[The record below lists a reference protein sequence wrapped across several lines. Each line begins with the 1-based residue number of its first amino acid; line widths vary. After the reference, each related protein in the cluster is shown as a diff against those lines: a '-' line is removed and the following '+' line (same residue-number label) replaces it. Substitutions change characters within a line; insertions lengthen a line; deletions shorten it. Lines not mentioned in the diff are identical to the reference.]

1 MQSTKYL
8 HVDEELRDVCDAGDH
23 IRCRV
28 IFRSRF
34 VTHRHV
40 EDVLNH
46 VLYQVGLPIQTRA
59 WGIVVYGEPG
69 SGKTQLSLAV
79 EKRLQDAMK
88 KPYTGLRKPVILIT
102 MTGAREARTIFNRI
116 LDALGAPV
124 SPSMRVSDREK
135 LALDLMKRA
144 GVRLLIVDEVQD
156 VLASTARQQRGALD
170 AIKLIMNNLS
180 IPVLALGTAKAA
192 EAMRE
197 DPHLAARF
205 DHRALPTWGCDKD
218 TRALLAAIERT
229 IPLRME
235 SNLASPALV
244 KFIVERTNGCLA
256 RMVRLINDAAVFAI
270 QTQRECIDM
279 AMLELA
285 ATDAPDPRLFHENPA
300 GDR

>member
-1 MQSTKYL
+1 MQSTKYS
-8 HVDEELRDVCDAGDH
+8 HVAEDVRNICDARDH
-23 IRCRV
+23 IRCRA
-28 IFRSRF
+28 IYRSRF
-34 VTHRHV
+34 VSHRHV

-46 VLYQVGLPIQTRA
+46 VLYQVSLPIQTRA
-59 WGIVVYGEPG
+59 WGVVVYGEPG

-79 EKRLQDAMK
+79 EKRLEEAAN
-88 KPYTGLRKPVILIT
+88 KPMTGLRKPVILIT

-116 LDALGAPV
+116 LDALGAPI

-135 LALDLMKRA
+135 LALDLMRRA

-156 VLASTARQQRGALD
+156 VLASTARQQRGTLD

-205 DHRALPTWGCDKD
+205 DHRALPTWSCDKD

-229 IPLRME
+229 IPLRLE
-235 SNLASPALV
+235 SNLASPPLV
-244 KFIVERTNGCLA
+244 RFIVEKTNGCLA

-270 QTQRECIDM
+270 QTQRECIDI

-285 ATDAPDPRLFHENPA
+285 ATTAPDPRMFQECPA
-300 GDR
+300 